1 MTSEATNDETLAFFK
16 KFEYFGLPED
26 QVLFFEQGDYPALS
40 NDGKILMSVR
50 VPAKSLKFLHF
61 NQQKNNHIVEIQHR
75 HGAER
80 QRHSLRGAKNS

>member
-50 VPAKSLKFLHF
+50 RLANDFFGFKLFVAAASRKAALLWPRTATVPFTK
-61 NQQKNNHIVEIQHR
+61 R
-75 HGAER
+75 
-80 QRHSLRGAKNS
+80 